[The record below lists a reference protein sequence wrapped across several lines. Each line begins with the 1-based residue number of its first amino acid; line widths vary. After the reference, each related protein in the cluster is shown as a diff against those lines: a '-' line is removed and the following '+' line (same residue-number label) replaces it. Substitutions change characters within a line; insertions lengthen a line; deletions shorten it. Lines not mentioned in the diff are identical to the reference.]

1 MGDRTQVAICTVT
14 HSFNKSVEGL
24 HDPDALVFCRVC
36 PTSAH
41 IRSDERRGTLEAEQ
55 VFGTFDMS
63 EALAKQKM
71 SKIE

>member
-1 MGDRTQVAICTVT
+1 MIQT
-14 HSFNKSVEGL
+14 HLF
-24 HDPDALVFCRVC
+24 FCRVC
-36 PTSAH
+36 PTSTH
-41 IRSDERRGTLEAEQ
+41 ICSDERRGTLEAEQ